1 MHSPDPQPGA
11 SDPQPQA
18 PQLLARESE
27 LPDGWSSD
35 EYELIDFG
43 SGRKLERFGAFIL
56 DRPSPAAEAE
66 VQSSPHAWS
75 SAQARVGTDGQVEL
89 SGTGDMESQVAAW
102 QVRYGQLA
110 FNLKLTP
117 FGHVGLFPE
126 QAANWRWLNN
136 TLRTLS
142 PHASAPSASSASTAP
157 LSQPTQSPR
166 TFQVA
171 QPASAPATAL
181 NLFAYTGGTTQA
193 LAQAG
198 ASVVH
203 VDASAPAVAWA
214 RHNAAS
220 SGLQDHPIRWLVED
234 ARKFTQRELRRGK
247 RYDAIVLDPPSYGH
261 GPTGKPWILSEHL
274 PELVENCLALLRHNG
289 NSWLL
294 FTAHCEYPTPYQI
307 SESLSHMHQPKSLTD
322 GRLQLLDRHQR
333 PLDAGFYIR
342 AQY

>member
-1 MHSPDPQPGA
+1 MASTMHSRDTRPGA
-11 SDPQPQA
+11 SDPQLQA
-18 PQLLARESE
+18 PQRLARETK
-27 LPDGWSSD
+27 LPDDWCSG
-35 EYELIDFG
+35 EYELLDFG
-43 SGRKLERFGAFIL
+43 GGRKLERFGAFVL
-56 DRPSPAAEAE
+56 DRPSPAAQAE

-75 SAQARVGTDGQVEL
+75 SAQVRVGTDGQVEL
-89 SGTGDMESQVAAW
+89 SGTGDGESQVAAW

-136 TLRTLS
+136 TLETFS
-142 PHASAPSASSASTAP
+142 PHASAPSAPAVPSANT
-157 LSQPTQSPR
+157 
-166 TFQVA
+166 
-171 QPASAPATAL
+171 PATAL

-214 RHNAAS
+214 RHNAAT

-247 RYDAIVLDPPSYGH
+247 RYDVIVLDPPSYGH

-274 PELVENCLALLRHNG
+274 PELIANCLALLRHNG

-294 FTAHCEYPTPYQI
+294 FTAHCEYPTPQEI
-307 SESLSHMHQPKSLTD
+307 GESLSHLHQPKSLTD

>member
-1 MHSPDPQPGA
+1 MHSRDSRPGA
-11 SDPQPQA
+11 SDPQPQT
-18 PQLLARESE
+18 PQQLARESE
-27 LPDGWSSD
+27 LPVGWSSD
-35 EYELIDFG
+35 AYELIDFG
-43 SGRKLERFGAFIL
+43 SGRKLERFGALIL
-56 DRPSPAAEAE
+56 DRPSPAANAE

-75 SAQARVGTDGQVEL
+75 SAQVRVGTDGQVEL
-89 SGTGDMESQVAAW
+89 SGTGDVESRVAAW
-102 QVRYGQLA
+102 QVRYGPLA

-126 QAANWRWLNN
+126 QATNWRWLND
-136 TLRTLS
+136 TLKTLA
-142 PHASAPSASSASTAP
+142 PQVDPSAPSGTP
-157 LSQPTQSPR
+157 
-166 TFQVA
+166 
-171 QPASAPATAL
+171 PATAL

-214 RHNAAS
+214 RHNAAT

-234 ARKFTQRELRRGK
+234 ARKFTLRELRRGK
-247 RYDAIVLDPPSYGH
+247 RYDVIVLDPPSYGH

-274 PELVENCLALLRHNG
+274 PELMENCLSLLRHNG

-294 FTAHCEYPTPYQI
+294 FTAHCEYPTPQQI
-307 SESLSHMHQPKSLTD
+307 RESLCHVHQPKCLTD